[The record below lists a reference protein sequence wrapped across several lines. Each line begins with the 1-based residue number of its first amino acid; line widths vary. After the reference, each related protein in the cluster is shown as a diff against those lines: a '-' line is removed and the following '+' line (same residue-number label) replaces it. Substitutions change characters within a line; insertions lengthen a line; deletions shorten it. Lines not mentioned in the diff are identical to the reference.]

1 MGNED
6 LFGRGMKLR
15 ELHKFKAAA
24 KLFHEIREI
33 NPNFSEASF
42 WEAVSLDN
50 GGIEKRDIPCYM
62 EAIRLGLP
70 DSLLPKAYLW
80 LSSSLSI
87 EGDIEN
93 AERTLKMAEQ
103 IKINYDPGCE
113 FEFISGKIKK
123 RIARTLKKRS

>member
-6 LFGRGMKLR
+6 LFDRGMKLR

-33 NPNFSEASF
+33 NQNFSEAWF

-50 GGIEKRDIPCYM
+50 GGIEKSAIPCYM